1 MIALHAP
8 CLVQT
13 HRPQLMRAMER
24 VGQALGWRQRIPR
37 GQTCCGLPAWE
48 AGFDDAARDAA
59 RRTVRLFANAEAV
72 VTPSTA
78 CLTMFRE
85 RIPELLAEDPL
96 GDDARRLAR
105 KTRTWCGLVGEQADA
120 LLPRLRYQGRI
131 ILLDVCGA
139 PSCEHCRALFEAIPG
154 LTIMHAPVRCCSFSH
169 DLSRRHPDIAAA
181 IAETVAAP
189 LLHSR
194 ADAILVHEPGCLWRL
209 GPLFEGPD
217 TPYLLH
223 PAEFLAALL

>member
-1 MIALHAP
+1 M
-8 CLVQT
+8 Q
-13 HRPQLMRAMER
+13 R
-24 VGQALGWRQRIPR
+24 VGQAVGREQMIPK

-48 AGFDDAARDAA
+48 AGFEDAARDAA
-59 RRTVRLFANAEAV
+59 RRTVRLFRDAETV

-78 CLTMFRE
+78 CLTMFRAH
-85 RIPELLAEDPL
+85 IPDLLAADPL
-96 GDDARRLAR
+96 SVDARALAR
-105 KTRTWCGLVGEQADA
+105 KTRGWCEWAGEQVDA
-120 LLPRLRYQGRI
+120 LAPRLRYHGRI
-131 ILLDVCGA
+131 VLLDVCDA
-139 PSCEHCRALFEAIPG
+139 PACKTCRALFEAVSG
-154 LTIMHAPVRCCSFSH
+154 LTILRSPGRCCSCSH

-209 GPLFEGPD
+209 GPWFQGKD
-217 TPYLLH
+217 TPHLLH